1 MIIDQVTAVT
11 WTDAAYFT
19 YDENFADIILSNVTV
34 NFSEITNSVTRYGD
48 IKLQKTKNVY
58 SEALAMRWNIEIGKA
73 KKTVTWTT
81 HSGFWICL
89 HPTIGR
95 WYPTNDQMLHYKRMP
110 GDVYADT
117 LKYGIVY
124 KRGNKY
130 GWAYCTSYIWS
141 RYHPMAQESEDH
153 DTLYLMFKCDDVSP
167 RVIVENS
174 KDQPLGAF
182 TLKCRK
188 AEFHLINS

>member
-1 MIIDQVTAVT
+1 MTNSFSKFSHTDTAARGPLMIIDQVTAVT

-110 GDVYADT
+110 DPIYAET
-117 LKYGIVY
+117 LKSGIVS
-124 KRGNKY
+124 KCGNKY
-130 GWAYCTSYIWS
+130 GQAYCTSYGWIHW
-141 RYHPMAQESEDH
+141 HPMAKKSDA
-153 DTLYLMFKCDDVSP
+153 LVMLSLMFKFDGVP
-167 RVIVENS
+167 PKIIVDN
-174 KDQPLGAF
+174 
-182 TLKCRK
+182 
-188 AEFHLINS
+188 